1 MATIKEVAKLAGVS
15 ICTVSRA
22 LSNKGYIK
30 PETKAKILA
39 AVEELHYHPNQIATS
54 LKTGRSKHLA
64 LVLPSLNNIYFPKL
78 EKYIESHAHEKGYI
92 VFLSNTEYNLETE
105 KKILEAIPTQNVA
118 GVIITPC
125 NNKHE
130 HIKRLSEYD
139 IPYVYLNR
147 NFDDDPEH
155 CLHIDNE
162 QAAYNAVSYLIECGH
177 RAIGGIFQSFD
188 DMSYKERYDGML
200 KALKEHK
207 LPVKKNHFAMDLAED
222 DLEAAIYKI
231 KKILTAASR
240 PDAIFACNDMMA
252 FGVYKAAYE
261 LNIRI
266 PDELSVFGY
275 DNCLMADVIA
285 PPLSTFATPAKE
297 LSRLSIDFIDHY
309 NRTKELKKLPTLT
322 GELIIRSSVYDK
334 RSKS

>member
-30 PETKAKILA
+30 PDTKAKILA
-39 AVEELHYHPNQIATS
+39 AVKELNYHPNQIATS
-54 LKTGRSKHLA
+54 LKTGRSKNLA

-92 VFLSNTEYNLETE
+92 VFLSNTEYNLDTE
-105 KKILEAIPTQNVA
+105 KQILETIPTQNVA

-125 NNKHE
+125 NNEHE
-130 HIKRLSEYD
+130 HIKKLNEYN

-147 NFDDDPEH
+147 YFDDDLEH

-162 QAAYNAVSYLIECGH
+162 QAAYNAVSYLIKCGH
-177 RAIGGIFQSFD
+177 KAIGGIFQSFD
-188 DMSYKERYDGML
+188 DMSYKERFDGMIR
-200 KALKEHK
+200 ALNENK
-207 LPVKKNHFAMDLAED
+207 LPIRKEYFAMNLAED
-222 DLEAAIYKI
+222 DLKTAAKKI
-231 KKILTAASR
+231 KKILSLSSR
-240 PDAIFACNDMMA
+240 PEAIFACNDMMA
-252 FGVYKAAYE
+252 FAIYKAAHE
-261 LNIRI
+261 LSIRI
-266 PDELSVFGY
+266 PEELSVFGY

-297 LSRLSIDFIDHY
+297 LSRISIDFIDHY
-309 NRTKELKKLPTLT
+309 NKTKELKKLPTLS
-322 GELIIRSSVYDK
+322 GELVIRDSVLDK
-334 RSKS
+334 S